1 MSRLDPHLG
10 SNAPEPH
17 APLTRHIAG
26 EGVGLRVGEAVPIGK
41 KRIMYRFWLAAIAVG
56 LMIWAAIAYGL
67 GLI

>member
-10 SNAPEPH
+10 PSAPGPS
-17 APLTRHIAG
+17 APLPRHVAG
-26 EGVGLRVGEAVPIGK
+26 ERVGARVGEAAPIGK

-56 LMIWAAIAYGL
+56 LMIWVAIAYGL